1 MNEIIS
7 KLYAAIE
14 NSGAIRNLEVDETA
28 EVNVTLTIAEIYSIL
43 NVLEEK

>member
-1 MNEIIS
+1 MNGIIS

-14 NSGAIRNLEVDETA
+14 NSGAMRSLEVDEAA

-43 NVLEEK
+43 NVLEEQ